1 MTFSEENYLKAIFHL
16 EEDFEDGVPT
26 NALAEMM
33 QTKASSAT
41 DMVKRLAEK
50 KLLHYIPYQGVRLTE
65 NGEIHA
71 IQVIRKHRLWE
82 TFLVEKLSFSWD
94 EVHEI
99 AEQLEHIK
107 SEKLTDRLD
116 KFLNF
121 PKVDPHGDLIP
132 NKKGDFP
139 VINKVRLSECQAGDK
154 GTLIGVEDSKE
165 FLNFLDNQQI
175 SLHDIIEVVGKEEFD
190 NSFTIEI
197 NSKIK
202 TVSSKTAES
211 LFLLLD
217 VGREDNVTK

>member
-16 EEDFEDGVPT
+16 EKQFDDGVPT

-50 KLLHYIPYQGVRLTE
+50 KFLHYVPYQGVRLTE
-65 NGEIHA
+65 NGEKHA

-82 TFLVEKLSFSWD
+82 TFLVEKLNFSWD

-116 KFLNF
+116 KFLDF

-132 NKKGDFP
+132 DKTGNFP
-139 VINKVRLSECQAGDK
+139 VINKVRLSQCKSGNK
-154 GTLIGVEDSKE
+154 GVLIGVEDSKE

-175 SLHDIIEVVGKEEFD
+175 SLHDFIEVISKEEFD
-190 NSFTIEI
+190 NSFTIQI
-197 NSKIK
+197 NGKIK
-202 TVSSKTAES
+202 TVSEKTAEN

-217 VGREDNVTK
+217 SDKSTN

>member
-50 KLLHYIPYQGVRLTE
+50 NFLHYIPYQGARLTQ
-65 NGEIHA
+65 NGKKHA

-82 TFLVEKLSFSWD
+82 TFLVDKLHFSWD

-116 KFLNF
+116 KFLDF

-132 NKKGDFP
+132 NKTGDFP
-139 VINKVRLSECQAGDK
+139 VINKVSLSECQAGDK

-175 SLHDIIEVVGKEEFD
+175 SLHDFIEVVSKEQFD
-190 NSFTIEI
+190 NSYTIEI
-197 NSKIK
+197 NNVTK
-202 TVSSKTAES
+202 TVSNKTAES

-217 VGREDNVTK
+217 VGKKG